1 MKYDGGIVMLAT
13 IGLIVAIVLLVIMI
27 IKGIDMISATVIT
40 AVIILLS
47 SGLGLSDGLL
57 TTFSGGA
64 GGFVTSW
71 FLILGMGGIF
81 GQLVLETGLA
91 TKIAKW
97 LTEKLGAKMVG
108 MVILICTF
116 FITLLGINGYIMVF
130 VLYPIA
136 DNLLRENKMDRRV
149 LPFMLLGGGACAN
162 GFLYTL
168 DICNVLPSNYLG
180 TSLGSAPF
188 LSFVFTL
195 ILAICYFAYFNYA
208 QAQSHKKHSDAEL
221 LAMYTN
227 TNTVVKDEELP
238 GIVISVL
245 PFLVVFGIVVATS
258 GWGTSTS
265 ILFSLTVGILLI
277 IATQFKHI
285 ENIKS
290 SAKTG
295 AGSGLNSMLTVAA
308 VMGLSKVL
316 SLSPAFQQL
325 QQAVL
330 AMDMPA
336 YLKAYYGTAVLTG
349 LTGSAISGETIFLE
363 SFGQAF
369 VDMGVNVQALHRIVT
384 ESALVLNKLPNSSVA
399 ILTMSI
405 CGCSLKDS
413 YKHIILGTT
422 IPSAVAGLVIAL
434 MATFGIV
441 F

>member
-1 MKYDGGIVMLAT
+1 M
-13 IGLIVAIVLLVIMI
+13 
-27 IKGIDMISATVIT
+27 
-40 AVIILLS
+40 
-47 SGLGLSDGLL
+47 
-57 TTFSGGA
+57 
-64 GGFVTSW
+64 
-71 FLILGMGGIF
+71 
-81 GQLVLETGLA
+81 LETGLA

-97 LTEKLGAKMVG
+97 LTQKLGAKMVG
-108 MVILICTF
+108 LVILICTF

-136 DNLLRENKMDRRV
+136 DNLLRENKMDRRL
-149 LPFMLLGGGACAN
+149 LPFMLLGGGASAN
-162 GFLYTL
+162 GFMYTL
-168 DICNVLPSNYLG
+168 DICNVLPSGYLG

-188 LSFVFTL
+188 LSLVFTV
-195 ILAICYFAYFNYA
+195 IVAVCYFVYFNYA
-208 QAQSHKKHSDAEL
+208 QAQSHKKHTNEEL
-221 LAMYTN
+221 LAMYADSN
-227 TNTVVKDEELP
+227 KIMSDEELP
-238 GIVISVL
+238 GIGMSVL
-245 PFLVVFGIVVATS
+245 PFVVVFGIVVATS
-258 GWGTSTS
+258 SWGTSTS

-316 SLSPAFQQL
+316 SLSPAFKEL

-330 AMDMPA
+330 AMNMPV
-336 YLKAYYGTAVLTG
+336 YLKAYFGTAVLTG

-369 VDMGVNVQALHRIVT
+369 VDMGVNVQALHRIVA
-384 ESALVLNKLPNSSVA
+384 ESALILNKLPNSSVA

-405 CGCSLKDS
+405 CGCSLKES
-413 YKHIILGTT
+413 YKHVILGTM
-422 IPSAVAGLVIAL
+422 IPAAAAGLVIAL
-434 MATFGIV
+434 MATFGIT